1 MISKDVYGALLY
13 GAPFKGTASVSKAIT
28 FRYDIAIEKVSGTFR
43 YDLAMEKVSGTFRYR
58 IAIEPVSITFRYDI
72 ATVPVGVSMRFRYHV
87 GSISPIA
94 GVARGA
100 SDGISASDYAGV
112 AAIVGAQHADARR
125 IGGRAVS

>member
-28 FRYDIAIEKVSGTFR
+28 FRYDIAI
-43 YDLAMEKVSGTFRYR
+43 EKVSGTFRYR

-100 SDGISASDYAGV
+100 SDGISASDYAGF

-125 IGGRAVS
+125 IGGSAVS